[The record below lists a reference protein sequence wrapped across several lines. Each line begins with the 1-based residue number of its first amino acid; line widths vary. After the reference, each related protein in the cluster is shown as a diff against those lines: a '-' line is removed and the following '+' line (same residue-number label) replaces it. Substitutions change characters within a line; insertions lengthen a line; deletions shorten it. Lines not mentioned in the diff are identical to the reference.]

1 MHIIKSIKFKFIN
14 NLALVL
20 VVFSLLIIKI
30 TIADDLIFESAK
42 LNLNGEEYLLEI
54 ARSAEQRRHGL
65 MFRNHLA
72 KRQGMLFVYPRSGD
86 HRIWMKNTLVPLT
99 VVWLDRDE
107 KVIGIKKLLPCT
119 ADPCRSYGVSK
130 PSKYVLELNDAS
142 HNLKPGL
149 KIDGLTRILHESSDS
164 EAEL

>member
-1 MHIIKSIKFKFIN
+1 MSI
-14 NLALVL
+14 VL
-20 VVFSLLIIKI
+20 LF
-30 TIADDLIFESAK
+30 IFETAIAEAVFFDK
-42 LNLNGEEYLLEI
+42 TQLNLNGEEYLLEI
-54 ARSAEQRRHGL
+54 ARTAAQRRHGL

-99 VVWLDRDE
+99 VVWLGKNE

-119 ADPCRSYGVSK
+119 ADPCRSYGVSR

-149 KIDGLTRILHESSDS
+149 KIDGLTRILHGSSDS